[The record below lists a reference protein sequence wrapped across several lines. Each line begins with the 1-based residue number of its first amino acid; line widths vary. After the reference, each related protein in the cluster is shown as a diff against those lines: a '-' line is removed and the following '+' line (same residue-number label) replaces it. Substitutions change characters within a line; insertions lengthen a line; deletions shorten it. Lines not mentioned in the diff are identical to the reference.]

1 MPKTD
6 AEYSRDTYHRYKD
19 RILADNKRPSKR
31 WLCRCPRCDRTH
43 KVTMYWTGRV
53 VNFDGTPYQPRI
65 RCASCRQLDEH
76 PEYQTLWA

>member
-31 WLCRCPRCDRTH
+31 WICKCPRCGRPH
-43 KVTMYWTGRV
+43 KQKMDWTGRKK
-53 VNFDGTPYQPRI
+53 NFDGTVYAPRI
-65 RCASCRQLDEH
+65 FCIACKQLSEQSSDDMV
-76 PEYQTLWA
+76 WA